1 VSGHAARIG
10 EDRNVYNN
18 VMRKPEENRPL
29 GISRSRWELGI
40 RMDVKEISWGD
51 RENSAGSG

>member
-1 VSGHAARIG
+1 
-10 EDRNVYNN
+10 
-18 VMRKPEENRPL
+18 MRKPEENRPL

-40 RMDVKEISWGD
+40 RVDVKEISWGD